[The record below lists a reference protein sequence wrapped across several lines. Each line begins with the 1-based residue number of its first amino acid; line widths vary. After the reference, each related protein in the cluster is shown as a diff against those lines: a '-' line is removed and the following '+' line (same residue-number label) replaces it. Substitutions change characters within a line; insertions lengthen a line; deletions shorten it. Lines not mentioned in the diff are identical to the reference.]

1 MKLQG
6 KSLID
11 MGKIV
16 NVIGEPHN
24 LFRDKRVNIV
34 GKHCSRELQYF
45 LQPFPYKDYCISPST
60 VFSYYVYKFSLKI
73 LWGLP
78 ITFTSF
84 PRTN

>member
-24 LFRDKRVNIV
+24 LFRDKLVNIV
-34 GKHCSRELQYF
+34 GKHCSRELQ
-45 LQPFPYKDYCISPST
+45 
-60 VFSYYVYKFSLKI
+60 
-73 LWGLP
+73 
-78 ITFTSF
+78 
-84 PRTN
+84 